1 MSQKE
6 VVGCRRRRYS
16 RTTTCGSL
24 QEWKEG
30 EEGSV
35 HSVGHVGGGGAT
47 NLGDSWESGKVEGI
61 VGPVI
66 SEGR

>member
-6 VVGCRRRRYS
+6 VFGCGGRRYS
-16 RTTTCGSL
+16 RTTTCGSSL
-24 QEWKEG
+24 QEWKE

-35 HSVGHVGGGGAT
+35 HSVGHVGKGGAT
-47 NLGDSWESGKVEGI
+47 NLGDRWASGEVEGI

>member
-6 VVGCRRRRYS
+6 VVGCGGRRYS
-16 RTTTCGSL
+16 RVTTCDSL
-24 QEWKEG
+24 QEWKE

-35 HSVGHVGGGGAT
+35 HSFGHVGGGGAT
-47 NLGDSWESGKVEGI
+47 NLGDSWASGEVEGI
-61 VGPVI
+61 AGPVI

>member
-1 MSQKE
+1 
-6 VVGCRRRRYS
+6 
-16 RTTTCGSL
+16 
-24 QEWKEG
+24 
-30 EEGSV
+30 V

-47 NLGDSWESGKVEGI
+47 NLGDSWASGKVEGI